1 MTRIPE
7 LVALLDGRIVGQVRL
22 ERNGRL
28 RFVYDDAWRA
38 TRGAYPLSLSMPLAV
53 QEHPD
58 DAIRPYL
65 EGLLPDSEGALARWG
80 AQFQVSPR
88 NAFGLL
94 AHVGEDCP
102 GAVQFVSPDRVAELQ
117 ASTDPPIA
125 WLTDSD
131 VEARLRELRTSNAT
145 GRRASDPGYFSLPGA
160 QAKTALLYED
170 GRWGVP
176 SGRVPTTHILKP
188 PSGDFDGF
196 AENEHVCL
204 RLAASLGLP
213 TTRSEVRRFGEEVAI
228 VIERYDRISIDGR
241 RVRVH
246 QEDFCQ
252 ALSVSPHVKYEAE
265 GGPGIRS
272 MAEVLRTFS
281 SAHAEDLN
289 TLIGAVALN
298 WVIGGTDA
306 HAKNYSI
313 LIASG
318 QVRLAPLYDLASVLP
333 YPDRIPLREAKLAMR
348 IGREYSVWKIERR
361 HWVRLADEVGIDSG
375 GVLERVRSVVEAI
388 PERLAEVCAAARSAG
403 IDHPVATRLESEAT
417 ERAARCLKA
426 LERGAAE

>member
-1 MTRIPE
+1 
-7 LVALLDGRIVGQVRL
+7 
-22 ERNGRL
+22 
-28 RFVYDDAWRA
+28 
-38 TRGAYPLSLSMPLAV
+38 MPLAV
-53 QEHPD
+53 QEHSD

-65 EGLLPDSEGALARWG
+65 EGLLPDSEGVLARWG

-102 GAVQFVSPDRVAELQ
+102 GAVQFVPPHRVAELQ

-131 VEARLRELRTSNAT
+131 VEGRLRELRTSNAT
-145 GRRASDPGYFSLPGA
+145 GRRAADPGYFSLPGA

-213 TTRSEVRRFGEEVAI
+213 TTRSQVRRFGEEVAI

-252 ALSVSPHVKYEAE
+252 ALGVSPHVKYEAE

-272 MAEVLRTFS
+272 VAEVLRTFS

-289 TLIGAVALN
+289 TLMGAAALN
-298 WVIGGTDA
+298 WVIAGTDA

-348 IGREYSVWKIERR
+348 IGREYSLWKIERR

-375 GVLERVRSVVEAI
+375 AVLERVRSVVEAI
-388 PERLAEVCAAARSAG
+388 PERLAEVCAAVRSAG
-403 IDHPVATRLESEAT
+403 IEHHVVTRLESET
-417 ERAARCLKA
+417 HKRAAECLKA
-426 LERGAAE
+426 LNRGVVE

>member
-1 MTRIPE
+1 MP
-7 LVALLDGRIVGQVRL
+7 VAAQD
-22 ERNGRL
+22 
-28 RFVYDDAWRA
+28 
-38 TRGAYPLSLSMPLAV
+38 
-53 QEHPD
+53 HPD
-58 DAIRPYL
+58 AAIRPYL
-65 EGLLPDSEGALARWG
+65 EGLLPDSEGVLAQWG
-80 AQFQVSPR
+80 AQFQVSSR

-125 WLTDSD
+125 WLSDLD

-160 QAKTALLYED
+160 QAKTALLYEE

-188 PSGDFDGF
+188 PSREFDGF

-204 RLAASLGLP
+204 RLAASLGMP
-213 TTRSEVRRFGEEVAI
+213 TTRSEVRRFGDEVAI
-228 VIERYDRISIDGR
+228 VIERYDRISIGGR

-252 ALSVSPHVKYEAE
+252 ALSVSPHSKYEAE

-272 MAEVLRTFS
+272 IAEVLRTFS
-281 SAHAEDLN
+281 IAPDEDLN

-298 WVIGGTDA
+298 WVIAGTDA

-348 IGREYSVWKIERR
+348 IGREYSVCKIERR
-361 HWVRLADEVGIDSG
+361 HWERLAGEVGIRSG
-375 GVLERVRSVVEAI
+375 EVLERVRSVIEAI
-388 PERLAEVCAAARSAG
+388 PERLAEVCTAARSAG
-403 IDHPVATRLESEAT
+403 IDHPVVTRLRSEAT
-417 ERAARCLKA
+417 KRAAECLKA
-426 LERGAAE
+426 LERGAAAE